1 VKFHPLYINI
11 KILGGIKMSIKNV
24 SRENENMLG
33 KKIIVVGLY
42 DAVNFNPID
51 TKPEGSY
58 IIDIRRN
65 TEAGIFGTV
74 VHHESDTVYD
84 VLEDLVSI
92 IKAIPKEKL
101 SFNMPRRTVYVLN
114 GKSKGI
120 IISLIEDLK
129 EKCPVA
135 FSDELAKQYDQV
147 LNLLRGAN
155 TLFANNEEMTSNEAT
170 RRINIIF
177 NSVDK
182 ENLAKPKEEIKE
194 GGKFMEDKFFTPPVT
209 KEEKPV
215 FADARTKEGVFIPDD
230 VNPKKTFR
238 AGMILA
244 NIIHVTDV
252 VDGEYCGNMRMP
264 VYKYLKGVLKDDHSG
279 RPLVL
284 CNDDA
289 TRLYREFVKRGERD
303 IHGKLLYTKEFGKFL
318 ANVIPVDEKEILID
332 IGDDGWDDVM
342 LAEKW
347 SGIKAPEKKKNAVII
362 TANNKLGNHL
372 NVLNTNKA
380 IELFGIDTNKVAVNS
395 LMSLLPNVT
404 TKIEEMQGLYNIA
417 KYIDDNAIDIIYIDT
432 ITINPDNTEFWDRIV
447 ELGKILKLCANKHVK
462 YIGADKKEYIFPA
475 K

>member
-1 VKFHPLYINI
+1 
-11 KILGGIKMSIKNV
+11 MSIKNV
-24 SRENENMLG
+24 SRENGNMLG
-33 KKIIVVGLY
+33 KKVLVVGLY
-42 DAVNFNPID
+42 DAQNFNPID

-58 IIDIRRN
+58 IIDIRHN

-92 IKAIPKEKL
+92 IKAMMFQQKIR
-101 SFNMPRRTVYVLN
+101 SFSFPERIMYVLN

-120 IISLIEDLK
+120 IISLLQDLK

-135 FSDELAKQYDQV
+135 FSDELAEQYSHV
-147 LNLLRGAN
+147 LNMLRGAN

-170 RRINIIF
+170 RRINVIF
-177 NSVDK
+177 NTVDK
-182 ENLAKPKEEIKE
+182 ENMVKPKEEIKE
-194 GGKFMEDKFFTPPVT
+194 GGKFMRDKFFTPPVT

-264 VYKYLKGVLKDDHSG
+264 VYKYLKGVLKDDHSN

-289 TRLYREFVKRGERD
+289 TRLYREFVDRGERD
-303 IHGKLLYTKEFGKFL
+303 VHGKLLYTKEFSKFL
-318 ANVIPVDEKEILID
+318 ANVIPVNEKDILID

-342 LAEKW
+342 LAERW

-372 NVLNTNKA
+372 NVLNTNKV

-417 KYIDDNAIDIIYIDT
+417 KYIDDNDIDIIYIDT

-462 YIGADKKEYIFPA
+462 YIGADRQEYVFPT

>member
-1 VKFHPLYINI
+1 
-11 KILGGIKMSIKNV
+11 MSIRNV
-24 SRENENMLG
+24 NVENEVPMW

-42 DAVNFNPID
+42 DAQNFNPID
-51 TKPEGSY
+51 VKPDGGY

-65 TEAGIFGTV
+65 TESGIFGTV

-92 IKAIPKEKL
+92 IKAIAFTKKGK
-101 SFNMPRRTVYVLN
+101 SFNIFNAPRVSMYVLN

-120 IISLIEDLK
+120 IISLLQDLK
-129 EKCPVA
+129 ERCPVA
-135 FSDELAKQYDQV
+135 FSDELAEKYNQA
-147 LNLLRGAN
+147 LNMIRGAN

-170 RRINIIF
+170 RRVNIIF

-182 ENLAKPKEEIKE
+182 ENLAKPKEEAPKA
-194 GGKFMEDKFFTPPVT
+194 
-209 KEEKPV
+209 KEEKPEV
-215 FADARTKEGVFIPDD
+215 TNVRTKEGVFIPDD
-230 VNPKKTFR
+230 MNPKRTFR

-264 VYKYLKGVLKDDHSG
+264 VYKYIKGVLKDDHSN

-289 TRLYREFVKRGERD
+289 TRLYDEFVRRGERD

-318 ANVIPVDEKEILID
+318 TNVIPVDEKEVIKD
-332 IGDDGWDDVM
+332 IGDDGWNDVM
-342 LAEKW
+342 LAERW

-380 IELFGIDTNKVAVNS
+380 IELFGIDTNKIAVNS

-417 KYIDDNAIDIIYIDT
+417 KYIDDNGIDIIYIDT
-432 ITINPDNTEFWDRIV
+432 LTINPDNIEFWNRIV

-462 YIGADKKEYIFPA
+462 YIGADRKEYVFPT

>member
-1 VKFHPLYINI
+1 
-11 KILGGIKMSIKNV
+11 MSIKNV
-24 SRENENMLG
+24 NVENEIPMW
-33 KKIIVVGLY
+33 KKIVVVGLY
-42 DAVNFNPID
+42 NAVNFDPID
-51 TKPEGSY
+51 VKPDGSY

-65 TEAGIFGTV
+65 TESGIFGTV

-92 IKAIPKEKL
+92 IKAIA
-101 SFNMPRRTVYVLN
+101 FPRRTMYVLN
-114 GKSKGI
+114 GKSKDV
-120 IISLIEDLK
+120 IISLIQDLK

-135 FSDELAKQYDQV
+135 FSNDLAEQYSRV
-147 LNLLRGAN
+147 LNLLKTAN
-155 TLFANNEEMTSNEAT
+155 TLFASNEVMTSNEAT

-182 ENLAKPKEEIKE
+182 ENLAKPKEEAPKAKE
-194 GGKFMEDKFFTPPVT
+194 
-209 KEEKPV
+209 EEKPV
-215 FADARTKEGVFIPDD
+215 VTNVRTKEGVFIPDD
-230 VNPKKTFR
+230 MIPKNTFR

-244 NIIHVTDV
+244 NTIHITDV
-252 VDGEYCGNMRMP
+252 VAGEYCGNMRMP
-264 VYKYLKGVLKDDHSG
+264 VYKFIKGALKDDKYNG

-289 TRLYREFVKRGERD
+289 ARLYREFIRCGERD
-303 IHGKLLYTKEFGKFL
+303 IHGKLLYTKEFGNFL
-318 ANVIPVDEKEILID
+318 ANIIPVDEKEVIKD

-342 LAEKW
+342 LAERW

-417 KYIDDNAIDIIYIDT
+417 KYIDDNGIDIIYIDT
-432 ITINPDNTEFWDRIV
+432 ITINPDNMEFWNRIV
-447 ELGKILKLCANKHVK
+447 ELGKILKLCANKHIK
-462 YIGADKKEYIFPA
+462 YIGADRKEYVFPT

>member
-1 VKFHPLYINI
+1 
-11 KILGGIKMSIKNV
+11 MSIKNV
-24 SRENENMLG
+24 ERENGNMLG
-33 KKIIVVGLY
+33 KKVLVVGLY

-58 IIDIRRN
+58 IIDIRHN

-92 IKAIPKEKL
+92 IKAMMFQQKIR
-101 SFNMPRRTVYVLN
+101 SFSFPERIMYVLN

-120 IISLIEDLK
+120 IISLLQDLK

-135 FSDELAKQYDQV
+135 FSDELAEQYSHV
-147 LNLLRGAN
+147 LNMLRGAN

-170 RRINIIF
+170 RRINVIF
-177 NSVDK
+177 NTVDK
-182 ENLAKPKEEIKE
+182 ENVAKPKEEIKE
-194 GGKFMEDKFFTPPVT
+194 GGKFMRDKFFTPPVT

-215 FADARTKEGVFIPDD
+215 TNVRTKEGVFIPDD
-230 VNPKKTFR
+230 MNPKKTFR

-264 VYKYLKGVLKDDHSG
+264 VYKYIKGVLKNDHSN

-289 TRLYREFVKRGERD
+289 ARLYREFVKRGERD
-303 IHGKLLYTKEFGKFL
+303 VHGKLLYTKEFGKFL

-342 LAEKW
+342 LAERW

-417 KYIDDNAIDIIYIDT
+417 KYIDDNGIDIIYIDT
-432 ITINPDNTEFWDRIV
+432 LTINPDNMEFWNRIV
-447 ELGKILKLCANKHVK
+447 ELGKILKLCANKHIK
-462 YIGADKKEYIFPA
+462 YIGADREEYMFPT

>member
-1 VKFHPLYINI
+1 
-11 KILGGIKMSIKNV
+11 MSIRNV
-24 SRENENMLG
+24 NVENEVPMW

-42 DAVNFNPID
+42 DAQNFNPID
-51 TKPEGSY
+51 VKPDGGY

-65 TEAGIFGTV
+65 TESGIFGTV
-74 VHHESDTVYD
+74 VHHESDTAYD

-92 IKAIPKEKL
+92 IKAIAFTKKGK
-101 SFNMPRRTVYVLN
+101 SFNIFNAPRVSMYVLN

-120 IISLIEDLK
+120 IISLLQDLK
-129 EKCPVA
+129 ERCPVA
-135 FSDELAKQYDQV
+135 FSDELAEKYNQA
-147 LNLLRGAN
+147 LNMIRGAN

-170 RRINIIF
+170 RRVNIIF

-182 ENLAKPKEEIKE
+182 ENLAKPKEEAPEAKE
-194 GGKFMEDKFFTPPVT
+194 EMPVT
-209 KEEKPV
+209 NV
-215 FADARTKEGVFIPDD
+215 RTKEGVFIPDD
-230 VNPKKTFR
+230 MNPKRTFR

-264 VYKYLKGVLKDDHSG
+264 VYKYIKGVLKDDHSS

-289 TRLYREFVKRGERD
+289 TRLYDEFVRRGERD

-318 ANVIPVDEKEILID
+318 TNVIPVDEKEVIKD

-342 LAEKW
+342 LAERW
-347 SGIKAPEKKKNAVII
+347 SGIKAPEKNAVII

-417 KYIDDNAIDIIYIDT
+417 KYIDDNDIDVIYIDT
-432 ITINPDNTEFWDRIV
+432 ITINPDNMEFWNRIV

-462 YIGADKKEYIFPA
+462 YIGADRQEYVFPT

>member
-1 VKFHPLYINI
+1 
-11 KILGGIKMSIKNV
+11 MSIKNV
-24 SRENENMLG
+24 NVENEVPMW
-33 KKIIVVGLY
+33 KKIVVVGLY
-42 DAVNFNPID
+42 NAINFDPID
-51 TKPEGSY
+51 VKPDGGY

-65 TEAGIFGTV
+65 TESGIFGTV

-92 IKAIPKEKL
+92 IKAIA
-101 SFNMPRRTVYVLN
+101 FPRRTMYVLN
-114 GKSKGI
+114 GKSKDV
-120 IISLIEDLK
+120 IISLIQDLK

-135 FSDELAKQYDQV
+135 FSNDLAEQYSRV
-147 LNLLRGAN
+147 LNLLKTAN
-155 TLFANNEEMTSNEAT
+155 TLFASNEVMTSNEAT

-182 ENLAKPKEEIKE
+182 ENLAKPKEEAPKAKE
-194 GGKFMEDKFFTPPVT
+194 EMPVT
-209 KEEKPV
+209 NV
-215 FADARTKEGVFIPDD
+215 RSKEGVFIPDD
-230 VNPKKTFR
+230 MMPNPKKTFR

-244 NIIHVTDV
+244 NMIHVTDV

-264 VYKYLKGVLKDDHSG
+264 VYKYIKGVLKDDHSG

-284 CNDDA
+284 CNEDA
-289 TRLYREFVKRGERD
+289 TRLYREFVRRGERD
-303 IHGKLLYTKEFGKFL
+303 VHGKLLYTKEFGKFL
-318 ANVIPVDEKEILID
+318 ANVIPVDEKEVMKD

-342 LAEKW
+342 LAERW

-417 KYIDDNAIDIIYIDT
+417 KYIDDNGIDIIYIDT
-432 ITINPDNTEFWDRIV
+432 ITINPDSTEFWDRIV

-462 YIGADKKEYIFPA
+462 YIGADRQEYVFPT

>member
-1 VKFHPLYINI
+1 
-11 KILGGIKMSIKNV
+11 MSIRNV
-24 SRENENMLG
+24 NVENEVPMW

-42 DAVNFNPID
+42 DAQNFNPID
-51 TKPEGSY
+51 VKPDGGY

-65 TEAGIFGTV
+65 TESGIFGTV

-92 IKAIPKEKL
+92 IKAIAFTKKGK
-101 SFNMPRRTVYVLN
+101 SFNIFNAPRVSMYVLN

-120 IISLIEDLK
+120 IISLLQDLK
-129 EKCPVA
+129 ERCPVA
-135 FSDELAKQYDQV
+135 FSDELAEKYNQA
-147 LNLLRGAN
+147 LNMIRGAN

-170 RRINIIF
+170 RRVNIIF

-182 ENLAKPKEEIKE
+182 ENLAKPKEE
-194 GGKFMEDKFFTPPVT
+194 TPVT
-209 KEEKPV
+209 KEEEKPAV
-215 FADARTKEGVFIPDD
+215 TNVRTKEGVFIPDD

-289 TRLYREFVKRGERD
+289 TRLYDEFVRRGERD
-303 IHGKLLYTKEFGKFL
+303 VHGKLLYTKEFGKFL
-318 ANVIPVDEKEILID
+318 ANVIPVDEKEVIKD

-342 LAEKW
+342 LAERW

-417 KYIDDNAIDIIYIDT
+417 KYIDDNGIDIIYIDT
-432 ITINPDNTEFWDRIV
+432 ITINPDNMEFWNRIV
-447 ELGKILKLCANKHVK
+447 ELGKIIKLCANKHIK
-462 YIGADKKEYIFPA
+462 YIGADREEYVFPT

>member
-1 VKFHPLYINI
+1 
-11 KILGGIKMSIKNV
+11 MSIRNV
-24 SRENENMLG
+24 NVENEVPMW

-42 DAVNFNPID
+42 DAQNFNPID
-51 TKPEGSY
+51 VKPDGGY

-65 TEAGIFGTV
+65 TESGIFGTV

-92 IKAIPKEKL
+92 IKAIAFTKKGK
-101 SFNMPRRTVYVLN
+101 SFNIFNAPRVSMYVLN

-120 IISLIEDLK
+120 IISLLQDLK
-129 EKCPVA
+129 ERCPVA
-135 FSDELAKQYDQV
+135 FSDELAEKYNQA
-147 LNLLRGAN
+147 LNMIRGAN

-170 RRINIIF
+170 RRVNIIF

-182 ENLAKPKEEIKE
+182 ENLAKPKEEAPKA
-194 GGKFMEDKFFTPPVT
+194 
-209 KEEKPV
+209 KEEKPEV
-215 FADARTKEGVFIPDD
+215 NNVRTKEGVFIPDD
-230 VNPKKTFR
+230 MNPKRTFR

-264 VYKYLKGVLKDDHSG
+264 VYKYIKGVLKDDHSN

-289 TRLYREFVKRGERD
+289 TRLYDEFVRCGERD
-303 IHGKLLYTKEFGKFL
+303 VHGKLLYTKEFGKFL
-318 ANVIPVDEKEILID
+318 ANVIPVDEKEVMKD

-462 YIGADKKEYIFPA
+462 YIGADREEYVFPT

>member
-1 VKFHPLYINI
+1 
-11 KILGGIKMSIKNV
+11 MSIKNV
-24 SRENENMLG
+24 TRENENMLG
-33 KKIIVVGLY
+33 KTIIVVGLY

-101 SFNMPRRTVYVLN
+101 SFNMPRRTMYVLN

-155 TLFANNEEMTSNEAT
+155 TLFANNEDMTSNEAT
-170 RRINIIF
+170 RRINIVF
-177 NSVDK
+177 NTVDK

-194 GGKFMEDKFFTPPVT
+194 GGKFMNDKFFTPSVT

-264 VYKYLKGVLKDDHSG
+264 VYKYIKGVLKDDHSG

-289 TRLYREFVKRGERD
+289 ARLYREFVKRGERD
-303 IHGKLLYTKEFGKFL
+303 VHGKLLYTKEFGNFL
-318 ANVIPVDEKEILID
+318 ATVIPVDEKEILID
-332 IGDDGWDDVM
+332 IGDEGWDDVM

-395 LMSLLPNVT
+395 LMSLLPNVS

-417 KYIDDNAIDIIYIDT
+417 KYIDDNDIDVIYIDT
-432 ITINPDNTEFWDRIV
+432 ITINPDSTEFWDRIV

-462 YIGADKKEYIFPA
+462 YIGADRQEYVFPT

>member
-1 VKFHPLYINI
+1 
-11 KILGGIKMSIKNV
+11 MSMKTVNV
-24 SRENENMLG
+24 ENEVPMW

-51 TKPEGSY
+51 TKPERSY

-65 TEAGIFGTV
+65 TTNGIFGTV
-74 VHHESDTVYD
+74 IHHESDTVYD

-92 IKAIPKEKL
+92 IKAMALPKKL
-101 SFNMPRRTVYVLN
+101 SFNMPRRTMYVLN

-120 IISLIEDLK
+120 IISLLQDLK

-135 FSDELAKQYDQV
+135 FSDELAVQYDEA

-170 RRINIIF
+170 RRINVIF
-177 NSVDK
+177 NTVDK

-194 GGKFMEDKFFTPPVT
+194 GGKFMKDKFFTPPVT
-209 KEEKPV
+209 KEEEKPV

-303 IHGKLLYTKEFGKFL
+303 IHGKL
-318 ANVIPVDEKEILID
+318 
-332 IGDDGWDDVM
+332 
-342 LAEKW
+342 
-347 SGIKAPEKKKNAVII
+347 
-362 TANNKLGNHL
+362 
-372 NVLNTNKA
+372 
-380 IELFGIDTNKVAVNS
+380 
-395 LMSLLPNVT
+395 
-404 TKIEEMQGLYNIA
+404 
-417 KYIDDNAIDIIYIDT
+417 
-432 ITINPDNTEFWDRIV
+432 
-447 ELGKILKLCANKHVK
+447 
-462 YIGADKKEYIFPA
+462 
-475 K
+475 

>member
-1 VKFHPLYINI
+1 
-11 KILGGIKMSIKNV
+11 MSIKNV
-24 SRENENMLG
+24 NVENEVPMW
-33 KKIIVVGLY
+33 KKIVVVGLY
-42 DAVNFNPID
+42 NAINFDPID
-51 TKPEGSY
+51 VKPDGGY

-65 TEAGIFGTV
+65 TESGIFGTV

-92 IKAIPKEKL
+92 IKAIA
-101 SFNMPRRTVYVLN
+101 FPRRTVYVLN
-114 GKSKGI
+114 GKSKDV
-120 IISLIEDLK
+120 IISLIQDLK

-135 FSDELAKQYDQV
+135 FSNDLAEQYSRV
-147 LNLLRGAN
+147 LNLLKTAN
-155 TLFANNEEMTSNEAT
+155 TLFASNEVMTSMEAT

-177 NSVDK
+177 NNVDK
-182 ENLAKPKEEIKE
+182 ENLAKSKEE
-194 GGKFMEDKFFTPPVT
+194 V

-215 FADARTKEGVFIPDD
+215 TNVRTKEGVFIPDD

-244 NIIHVTDV
+244 NMIHVTDV

-264 VYKYLKGVLKDDHSG
+264 VYKYIKGVLKDDHSG

-289 TRLYREFVKRGERD
+289 TRLYREFVRRGERD

-318 ANVIPVDEKEILID
+318 TNVIPVDEKEVIKD
-332 IGDDGWDDVM
+332 IGDDGWDDVV
-342 LAEKW
+342 LAERW

-395 LMSLLPNVT
+395 LMSLLPNIS

-417 KYIDDNAIDIIYIDT
+417 KYIDDNDIDVIYIDT
-432 ITINPDNTEFWDRIV
+432 ITINPDSTEFWDRIV

-462 YIGADKKEYIFPA
+462 YIGADRQEYVFPT

>member
-1 VKFHPLYINI
+1 
-11 KILGGIKMSIKNV
+11 MSIKNV
-24 SRENENMLG
+24 TRENGNMLG

-51 TKPEGSY
+51 VKPEGSY

-101 SFNMPRRTVYVLN
+101 SFNMPRRTMYVLN

-147 LNLLRGAN
+147 LNMLRGAN
-155 TLFANNEEMTSNEAT
+155 TLFANNEDMTSNEAT

-194 GGKFMEDKFFTPPVT
+194 GGKFMEDKFYTPPVT

-264 VYKYLKGVLKDDHSG
+264 VYKYIKGVLKDDHSG
-279 RPLVL
+279 RPLIL

-318 ANVIPVDEKEILID
+318 ANVIPVDEKEVIKD

-342 LAEKW
+342 LAERW

-462 YIGADKKEYIFPA
+462 YIGADRQEYVFPT

>member
-1 VKFHPLYINI
+1 
-11 KILGGIKMSIKNV
+11 MSIKNV
-24 SRENENMLG
+24 ERENGNMLG
-33 KKIIVVGLY
+33 KKVLVVGLY

-58 IIDIRRN
+58 IIDIRHN

-92 IKAIPKEKL
+92 IKAMMFQQKIR
-101 SFNMPRRTVYVLN
+101 SFSFPERIMYVLN

-120 IISLIEDLK
+120 IISLLQDLK

-135 FSDELAKQYDQV
+135 FSDELAEQYSHV
-147 LNLLRGAN
+147 LNMLRGAN

-170 RRINIIF
+170 RRINVIF
-177 NSVDK
+177 NTVDK
-182 ENLAKPKEEIKE
+182 ENMVKPKEEIKE
-194 GGKFMEDKFFTPPVT
+194 GGKFMRDKFFTPPVT

-215 FADARTKEGVFIPDD
+215 TNVRTKEGVFIPDD

-264 VYKYLKGVLKDDHSG
+264 VYKYIKGVLKDDHSN

-318 ANVIPVDEKEILID
+318 ANVIPVDEKEVIKD

-362 TANNKLGNHL
+362 TANNDLHSHL
-372 NVLNTNKA
+372 NALNTNKA

-404 TKIEEMQGLYNIA
+404 TNIEEMQGLYNIA
-417 KYIDDNAIDIIYIDT
+417 KYIDDNGIDIIYIDT

-462 YIGADKKEYIFPA
+462 YIGADREEYVFPT

>member
-1 VKFHPLYINI
+1 
-11 KILGGIKMSIKNV
+11 MSIKNV
-24 SRENENMLG
+24 NVENEIPMW

-42 DAVNFNPID
+42 NAVNFDPID
-51 TKPEGSY
+51 VKPEGSY

-65 TEAGIFGTV
+65 TESGIFGTV

-92 IKAIPKEKL
+92 IKAIA
-101 SFNMPRRTVYVLN
+101 FPRRTMYVLN
-114 GKSKGI
+114 GKSKDV
-120 IISLIEDLK
+120 IISLIQDLK

-135 FSDELAKQYDQV
+135 FSNDLAEQYSRV
-147 LNLLRGAN
+147 LNLLKTAN

-182 ENLAKPKEEIKE
+182 ENLAKPKEE
-194 GGKFMEDKFFTPPVT
+194 V

-215 FADARTKEGVFIPDD
+215 TNVRTKEGVFIPDD

-264 VYKYLKGVLKDDHSG
+264 VYKYIKGVLKDDHSG

-289 TRLYREFVKRGERD
+289 TRLYREFVRRGERD
-303 IHGKLLYTKEFGKFL
+303 IHGKLLYTKEFSKFL
-318 ANVIPVDEKEILID
+318 ANVIPVDEKEVMKD

-342 LAEKW
+342 LAERW

-362 TANNKLGNHL
+362 TANNKLGNRL

-395 LMSLLPNVT
+395 LMSLLPNVS

-417 KYIDDNAIDIIYIDT
+417 KYIDDNDIDVIYIDT
-432 ITINPDNTEFWDRIV
+432 LTINPDNTEFWDRIV

-462 YIGADKKEYIFPA
+462 YIGADREEYVFPT

>member
-1 VKFHPLYINI
+1 
-11 KILGGIKMSIKNV
+11 MSIKNV
-24 SRENENMLG
+24 NVENEVPMW
-33 KKIIVVGLY
+33 KKIVVVGLY
-42 DAVNFNPID
+42 NAINFDPID
-51 TKPEGSY
+51 VKPDGGY

-65 TEAGIFGTV
+65 TESGIFGTV

-92 IKAIPKEKL
+92 IKAIA
-101 SFNMPRRTVYVLN
+101 FPRRTMYVLN
-114 GKSKGI
+114 GKTKDV
-120 IISLIEDLK
+120 IISLIQDLK

-135 FSDELAKQYDQV
+135 FSNDLAEQYSRV
-147 LNLLRGAN
+147 LNLLKTAN
-155 TLFANNEEMTSNEAT
+155 TLFASNEVMTSNEAT

-182 ENLAKPKEEIKE
+182 ENLAKPKEEAPKAKE
-194 GGKFMEDKFFTPPVT
+194 EMPVT
-209 KEEKPV
+209 NV
-215 FADARTKEGVFIPDD
+215 RTKEGVFIPDD

-264 VYKYLKGVLKDDHSG
+264 VYKYIKGVLKDDHSN

-289 TRLYREFVKRGERD
+289 TRLYSKFVDCGERD
-303 IHGKLLYTKEFGKFL
+303 IHGKLLYTKEFCNFL
-318 ANVIPVDEKEILID
+318 ANVIPVNEKEVIKD

-362 TANNKLGNHL
+362 TANNDLHSHL
-372 NVLNTNKA
+372 NALNTNKA
-380 IELFGIDTNKVAVNS
+380 IELFGIDTNKVAIKT
-395 LMSLLPNVT
+395 LMSLLPNVS
-404 TKIEEMQGLYNIA
+404 TKIEEMQGLYNMA
-417 KYIDDNAIDIIYIDT
+417 KYIDDNGIDIIYIDT
-432 ITINPDNTEFWDRIV
+432 ITINPDNMEFWNRIV
-447 ELGKILKLCANKHVK
+447 ELGKILKLCANKHIK
-462 YIGADKKEYIFPA
+462 YIGADRKEYVFPT

>member
-1 VKFHPLYINI
+1 
-11 KILGGIKMSIKNV
+11 MSIKNV

-101 SFNMPRRTVYVLN
+101 SFNMPRRTMYVLN

-135 FSDELAKQYDQV
+135 FSDELDKQYDQV

-177 NSVDK
+177 NTVDK

-194 GGKFMEDKFFTPPVT
+194 GGKFMKDKFFTPPVT

-230 VNPKKTFR
+230 VNPKRTFR

-264 VYKYLKGVLKDDHSG
+264 VYKYIKGVLKDDHSG

-284 CNDDA
+284 CNEDA
-289 TRLYREFVKRGERD
+289 TRLYREFVRRGERD
-303 IHGKLLYTKEFGKFL
+303 VHGKLLYTKEFGKFL
-318 ANVIPVDEKEILID
+318 ANVIPVDEKEVIKD

-342 LAEKW
+342 LAERW

-417 KYIDDNAIDIIYIDT
+417 KYIDDNGIDIIYIDT
-432 ITINPDNTEFWDRIV
+432 LTINPDSTEFWDRIV
-447 ELGKILKLCANKHVK
+447 ELGKILKLCENKHVK
-462 YIGADKKEYIFPA
+462 YIGADRQEYVFPT

>member
-1 VKFHPLYINI
+1 
-11 KILGGIKMSIKNV
+11 MSIKNV
-24 SRENENMLG
+24 NVENEIPMW

-42 DAVNFNPID
+42 NAVNFDPID
-51 TKPEGSY
+51 VKPEGSY

-65 TEAGIFGTV
+65 TESGIFGTV

-92 IKAIPKEKL
+92 IKAIA
-101 SFNMPRRTVYVLN
+101 FPRRTMYVLN
-114 GKSKGI
+114 GKSKDV
-120 IISLIEDLK
+120 IISLIQDLK

-135 FSDELAKQYDQV
+135 FSNDLAEQYSRV
-147 LNLLRGAN
+147 LNLLKTAN

-182 ENLAKPKEEIKE
+182 ENLAKPKEE
-194 GGKFMEDKFFTPPVT
+194 V

-215 FADARTKEGVFIPDD
+215 TNVRTKEGVFIPDD

-264 VYKYLKGVLKDDHSG
+264 VYKYIKGVLKDDHSG

-289 TRLYREFVKRGERD
+289 TRLYREFVRRGERD
-303 IHGKLLYTKEFGKFL
+303 IHGKLLYTKEFSKFL
-318 ANVIPVDEKEILID
+318 ANVIPVDEKEVMKD

-342 LAEKW
+342 LAERW

-395 LMSLLPNVT
+395 LMSLLPNVS

-417 KYIDDNAIDIIYIDT
+417 KYIDDNDIDVIYIDT
-432 ITINPDNTEFWDRIV
+432 LTINPDNTEFWDRIV

-462 YIGADKKEYIFPA
+462 YIGADREEYVFPT

>member
-1 VKFHPLYINI
+1 
-11 KILGGIKMSIKNV
+11 MSIKNV
-24 SRENENMLG
+24 NVENEIPMW

-42 DAVNFNPID
+42 NAVNFDPID
-51 TKPEGSY
+51 VKPDGAY

-65 TEAGIFGTV
+65 TESGIFGTV

-92 IKAIPKEKL
+92 IKAIA
-101 SFNMPRRTVYVLN
+101 FPRRTMYVLN
-114 GKSKGI
+114 GKSKDV
-120 IISLIEDLK
+120 IISLIQDLK

-135 FSDELAKQYDQV
+135 FSNELAEQYRRA
-147 LNLLRGAN
+147 LNLLKTAN
-155 TLFANNEEMTSNEAT
+155 TLFASNEVMTSNEAT
-170 RRINIIF
+170 RRINVIF
-177 NSVDK
+177 NTVDK
-182 ENLAKPKEEIKE
+182 ENLAKPKEEATKAKE
-194 GGKFMEDKFFTPPVT
+194 
-209 KEEKPV
+209 EEKPV

-230 VNPKKTFR
+230 MIPKNTFR

-264 VYKYLKGVLKDDHSG
+264 VYKYIKGALKDDKYNG

-289 TRLYREFVKRGERD
+289 ARLYREFIRCGERD

-318 ANVIPVDEKEILID
+318 ANVIPVDEKEVIKD

-417 KYIDDNAIDIIYIDT
+417 KYIDDNGIDIIYIDT
-432 ITINPDNTEFWDRIV
+432 ITINPDNMEFWNRIV
-447 ELGKILKLCANKHVK
+447 ELGKILKLCANKHIK
-462 YIGADKKEYIFPA
+462 YTGADRKEYVFPT

>member
-1 VKFHPLYINI
+1 
-11 KILGGIKMSIKNV
+11 MSIKNV
-24 SRENENMLG
+24 NVENEVPMW
-33 KKIIVVGLY
+33 KKIVVVGLY
-42 DAVNFNPID
+42 NAINFDPID
-51 TKPEGSY
+51 VKPDGGY

-65 TEAGIFGTV
+65 TESGIFGTV

-92 IKAIPKEKL
+92 IKAIA
-101 SFNMPRRTVYVLN
+101 FPRRTMYVLN
-114 GKSKGI
+114 GKTKDV
-120 IISLIEDLK
+120 IISLIQDLK

-135 FSDELAKQYDQV
+135 FSNDLAEQYSRV
-147 LNLLRGAN
+147 LNLLKTAN
-155 TLFANNEEMTSNEAT
+155 TLFASNEVMTSNEAT

-182 ENLAKPKEEIKE
+182 ENLAKPKEEAPKAKE
-194 GGKFMEDKFFTPPVT
+194 EMPVT
-209 KEEKPV
+209 NV
-215 FADARTKEGVFIPDD
+215 RTKEGVFIPDD

-264 VYKYLKGVLKDDHSG
+264 VYKYIKGVLKDDHSN

-289 TRLYREFVKRGERD
+289 TRLYREFVRRGERD

-318 ANVIPVDEKEILID
+318 ANVIPVDEKEVIKD

-342 LAEKW
+342 LAERW

-362 TANNKLGNHL
+362 TANNDLHSHL
-372 NVLNTNKA
+372 NALNTNKA

-395 LMSLLPNVT
+395 LMSLLPNISS
-404 TKIEEMQGLYNIA
+404 KIEEMQGLYNIA
-417 KYIDDNAIDIIYIDT
+417 KYIDDNDIDIIYIDT

-462 YIGADKKEYIFPA
+462 YIGADRQEYVFPT

>member
-1 VKFHPLYINI
+1 
-11 KILGGIKMSIKNV
+11 MSIRNV
-24 SRENENMLG
+24 NVENEVPMW

-101 SFNMPRRTVYVLN
+101 SFNMPRRSMYVLN

-120 IISLIEDLK
+120 IISLLEDLK

-135 FSDELAKQYDQV
+135 FSDELAKHYDQV
-147 LNLLRGAN
+147 LNMLRGAN
-155 TLFANNEEMTSNEAT
+155 TLFANNEEMTSSEAT

-177 NSVDK
+177 NTVDK
-182 ENLAKPKEEIKE
+182 ENLAKPKEETPKAKE
-194 GGKFMEDKFFTPPVT
+194 EIPVT
-209 KEEKPV
+209 NV
-215 FADARTKEGVFIPDD
+215 RTKEGVFIPDD
-230 VNPKKTFR
+230 MMPNPKKTFR

-264 VYKYLKGVLKDDHSG
+264 VYKYLKGVLKDDHSN

-289 TRLYREFVKRGERD
+289 TRLYREFVRRGERD
-303 IHGKLLYTKEFGKFL
+303 VHGKLLYTKEFGKFL

-342 LAEKW
+342 LAERW

-362 TANNKLGNHL
+362 TANNDLHSHL
-372 NVLNTNKA
+372 NALNTNKA
-380 IELFGIDTNKVAVNS
+380 IELFGIDTNKVAIKT

-404 TKIEEMQGLYNIA
+404 TKIEEMQGLYNMA
-417 KYIDDNAIDIIYIDT
+417 KYIDDNGIDIIYIDT

-462 YIGADKKEYIFPA
+462 YIGADRQEYVFPT

>member
-1 VKFHPLYINI
+1 
-11 KILGGIKMSIKNV
+11 MSIRNV
-24 SRENENMLG
+24 NVENEVPMW

-42 DAVNFNPID
+42 DAQNFNPID
-51 TKPEGSY
+51 VKPDGGY

-65 TEAGIFGTV
+65 TESGIFGTV

-92 IKAIPKEKL
+92 IKAIAFTKKGK
-101 SFNMPRRTVYVLN
+101 SFNIFNAPRVSMYVLN

-120 IISLIEDLK
+120 IISLLQDLK
-129 EKCPVA
+129 ERCPVA
-135 FSDELAKQYDQV
+135 FSDELAEKYNQA
-147 LNLLRGAN
+147 LNMIRGAN

-182 ENLAKPKEEIKE
+182 ENLAKPKEEAPKAKE
-194 GGKFMEDKFFTPPVT
+194 EMPVT
-209 KEEKPV
+209 NV
-215 FADARTKEGVFIPDD
+215 RTKEGVFIPDD

-264 VYKYLKGVLKDDHSG
+264 VYKYIKGVLKDDHSG

-289 TRLYREFVKRGERD
+289 TRLYDEFVRRGERD
-303 IHGKLLYTKEFGKFL
+303 VHGKLLYTKEFGKFL
-318 ANVIPVDEKEILID
+318 ANVIPVDEKEVIKD

-342 LAEKW
+342 LAERW

-417 KYIDDNAIDIIYIDT
+417 KYIDDNGIDIIYIDT
-432 ITINPDNTEFWDRIV
+432 ITINPDNMEFWNRIV
-447 ELGKILKLCANKHVK
+447 ELGKILKLCANKHIK
-462 YIGADKKEYIFPA
+462 YIGADREEYVFPT

>member
-1 VKFHPLYINI
+1 
-11 KILGGIKMSIKNV
+11 MSIKNV
-24 SRENENMLG
+24 NVENEVPMW
-33 KKIIVVGLY
+33 KKIVVVGLY
-42 DAVNFNPID
+42 NAINFDPID
-51 TKPEGSY
+51 VKPDGGY

-65 TEAGIFGTV
+65 TESGIFGTV

-92 IKAIPKEKL
+92 IKAIA
-101 SFNMPRRTVYVLN
+101 FPRRTVYVLN
-114 GKSKGI
+114 GKSKDV
-120 IISLIEDLK
+120 IISLIQDLK

-135 FSDELAKQYDQV
+135 FSNDLAEQYSRV
-147 LNLLRGAN
+147 LNLLKTAN
-155 TLFANNEEMTSNEAT
+155 TLFASNEVMTSNEAT

-177 NSVDK
+177 NNVDK
-182 ENLAKPKEEIKE
+182 ENLAKPKEEAPKAKE
-194 GGKFMEDKFFTPPVT
+194 EMPVT
-209 KEEKPV
+209 NV
-215 FADARTKEGVFIPDD
+215 RTKEGVFIPDD
-230 VNPKKTFR
+230 MNPKKTFR

-264 VYKYLKGVLKDDHSG
+264 VYKYIKGVLKDDHSN

-289 TRLYREFVKRGERD
+289 TRLYDEFVRRGERD
-303 IHGKLLYTKEFGKFL
+303 VHGKLLYTKEFGKFL
-318 ANVIPVDEKEILID
+318 ANVIPVDEKEVIKD

-342 LAEKW
+342 LAERW

-362 TANNKLGNHL
+362 TDNNKLGNHL

-395 LMSLLPNVT
+395 LMSLLPNVS

-417 KYIDDNAIDIIYIDT
+417 KYIDDNGIDIIYIDT
-432 ITINPDNTEFWDRIV
+432 LTINPDNTEFWNRTI

-462 YIGADKKEYIFPA
+462 YIGADRQEYVFPT

>member
-1 VKFHPLYINI
+1 
-11 KILGGIKMSIKNV
+11 MSIKNV
-24 SRENENMLG
+24 NVENEVPMW
-33 KKIIVVGLY
+33 KKIVVVGLY
-42 DAVNFNPID
+42 NAINFDPID
-51 TKPEGSY
+51 VKPDGGY

-65 TEAGIFGTV
+65 TESGIFGTV

-92 IKAIPKEKL
+92 IKAIA
-101 SFNMPRRTVYVLN
+101 FPRRTMYVLN
-114 GKSKGI
+114 GKSKDV
-120 IISLIEDLK
+120 IISLIQDLK

-135 FSDELAKQYDQV
+135 FSNDLAEQYSRV
-147 LNLLRGAN
+147 LNLLKTAN
-155 TLFANNEEMTSNEAT
+155 TLFASNEVMTSMEAT

-177 NSVDK
+177 DNVDK
-182 ENLAKPKEEIKE
+182 ENLAKPKEE
-194 GGKFMEDKFFTPPVT
+194 V

-215 FADARTKEGVFIPDD
+215 TNVRTKEGVFIPDD

-244 NIIHVTDV
+244 NMIHVTDV
-252 VDGEYCGNMRMP
+252 ADGEYCGNMRMP
-264 VYKYLKGVLKDDHSG
+264 VYKYIKGVLKDDHSG

-289 TRLYREFVKRGERD
+289 ARLYREFVKRGERD
-303 IHGKLLYTKEFGKFL
+303 VHGKLLYTKEFGNFL

-332 IGDDGWDDVM
+332 IGDEGWDDVT

-395 LMSLLPNVT
+395 LMSLLPSVS

-417 KYIDDNAIDIIYIDT
+417 KYIDDNDIDVIYIDT
-432 ITINPDNTEFWDRIV
+432 ITINPDSTEFWDRIV

-462 YIGADKKEYIFPA
+462 YIGADRQEYVFPT

>member
-1 VKFHPLYINI
+1 
-11 KILGGIKMSIKNV
+11 MSIKNV
-24 SRENENMLG
+24 NVENEIPMW
-33 KKIIVVGLY
+33 KKIVVVGLY
-42 DAVNFNPID
+42 NAVNFDPID
-51 TKPEGSY
+51 IKPDGGY

-65 TEAGIFGTV
+65 TESGIFGTV

-92 IKAIPKEKL
+92 IKAIA
-101 SFNMPRRTVYVLN
+101 FPRRTVYVLN
-114 GKSKGI
+114 GKTKDV
-120 IISLIEDLK
+120 IISLIQDLK

-135 FSDELAKQYDQV
+135 FSNDLAEQYSRV
-147 LNLLRGAN
+147 LNLLKTAN
-155 TLFANNEEMTSNEAT
+155 TLFASNEVMTSKEAT
-170 RRINIIF
+170 RRINVIF
-177 NSVDK
+177 NTVDK
-182 ENLAKPKEEIKE
+182 ENLAKPKEE
-194 GGKFMEDKFFTPPVT
+194 V
-209 KEEKPV
+209 KEEKPL
-215 FADARTKEGVFIPDD
+215 FANARTKEGAFIPDD

-264 VYKYLKGVLKDDHSG
+264 VYKYIKGALKDDHSG

-289 TRLYREFVKRGERD
+289 ARLYREFVKRGERD
-303 IHGKLLYTKEFGKFL
+303 VHGKLLYTKEFGNFL
-318 ANVIPVDEKEILID
+318 ANVIPVDEKEVIKD

-342 LAEKW
+342 LAERW

-417 KYIDDNAIDIIYIDT
+417 KYIDDNDIDVIYIDT
-432 ITINPDNTEFWDRIV
+432 ITINPDSTEFWDRIV

-462 YIGADKKEYIFPA
+462 YIGADRQEYVFPT

>member
-1 VKFHPLYINI
+1 
-11 KILGGIKMSIKNV
+11 MSIKNV
-24 SRENENMLG
+24 TRENGNMLG

-51 TKPEGSY
+51 VKPEGSY

-65 TEAGIFGTV
+65 TESGIFGTV

-101 SFNMPRRTVYVLN
+101 SFNMSRRTMYVLN

-120 IISLIEDLK
+120 IISLLEDLK

-147 LNLLRGAN
+147 LDMLRGAN
-155 TLFANNEEMTSNEAT
+155 TLFANNEDMTSNEAT

-194 GGKFMEDKFFTPPVT
+194 GGKFMEDKFYTPPVT

-230 VNPKKTFR
+230 MNPKKTFR

-264 VYKYLKGVLKDDHSG
+264 VYKYIKGVLKDDHSG

-289 TRLYREFVKRGERD
+289 ARLYREFVKRGERD
-303 IHGKLLYTKEFGKFL
+303 VHGKLLYTKEFGNFL

-362 TANNKLGNHL
+362 TANNKLDNHL

-395 LMSLLPNVT
+395 LMSLLPNVS

-417 KYIDDNAIDIIYIDT
+417 KYIDDNDIDVIYIDT
-432 ITINPDNTEFWDRIV
+432 ITINPDSTEFWDRIV

-462 YIGADKKEYIFPA
+462 YIGADRQEYVFPT

>member
-1 VKFHPLYINI
+1 
-11 KILGGIKMSIKNV
+11 MSIRNV
-24 SRENENMLG
+24 NVENEVPMW

-42 DAVNFNPID
+42 DAQNFNPID
-51 TKPEGSY
+51 VKPEGSY

-92 IKAIPKEKL
+92 IKAMAFTKEKRG
-101 SFNMPRRTVYVLN
+101 FNVFNGPRRTMYVLN

-120 IISLIEDLK
+120 IMSLLQDLK
-129 EKCPVA
+129 ERCPVA
-135 FSDELAKQYDQV
+135 FSDELAEQYNDV
-147 LNLLRGAN
+147 LAMLRGAN

-182 ENLAKPKEEIKE
+182 ENLAKPKEEE
-194 GGKFMEDKFFTPPVT
+194 V

-215 FADARTKEGVFIPDD
+215 VTNVRTKEGVFIPDD
-230 VNPKKTFR
+230 MIPKNTFR

-244 NIIHVTDV
+244 NTIHITDV
-252 VDGEYCGNMRMP
+252 VAGEYCGNMRMP
-264 VYKYLKGVLKDDHSG
+264 VYKFIKGALKDDKYNG

-289 TRLYREFVKRGERD
+289 ARLYREFIRCGERD
-303 IHGKLLYTKEFGKFL
+303 VHGKLLYTKEFGKFL
-318 ANVIPVDEKEILID
+318 ANVIPVDEKEVIKD

-342 LAEKW
+342 LAERW

-462 YIGADKKEYIFPA
+462 YIGADRQEYVFPT

>member
-1 VKFHPLYINI
+1 
-11 KILGGIKMSIKNV
+11 MSIKNV
-24 SRENENMLG
+24 NVENEVPMW

-51 TKPEGSY
+51 VKPDGGY

-65 TEAGIFGTV
+65 TESGIFGTV

-92 IKAIPKEKL
+92 IKAIA
-101 SFNMPRRTVYVLN
+101 FPRRTVYVLN
-114 GKSKGI
+114 GKSKDV
-120 IISLIEDLK
+120 IISLIQDLK

-135 FSDELAKQYDQV
+135 FSNDLAEQYSRV
-147 LNLLRGAN
+147 LNLLKTAN

-182 ENLAKPKEEIKE
+182 ENLAKPKEEAPKA
-194 GGKFMEDKFFTPPVT
+194 

-215 FADARTKEGVFIPDD
+215 TNVRTKEGVFIPDD

-244 NIIHVTDV
+244 NMIHVTDV

-264 VYKYLKGVLKDDHSG
+264 VYKYIKGVLKDDHSG

-289 TRLYREFVKRGERD
+289 ARLYREFVKRGERD
-303 IHGKLLYTKEFGKFL
+303 VHGKLLYTKEFGNFL

-332 IGDDGWDDVM
+332 IGDEGWDDVM
-342 LAEKW
+342 LAERW

-380 IELFGIDTNKVAVNS
+380 IELFGIDTNKIAVNS

-417 KYIDDNAIDIIYIDT
+417 KYIDDNDIDVIYIDT
-432 ITINPDNTEFWDRIV
+432 ITINPDSTEFWDRIV
-447 ELGKILKLCANKHVK
+447 ELGKILKLCTNKHVK
-462 YIGADKKEYIFPA
+462 YIGADRQEYVFPT

>member
-1 VKFHPLYINI
+1 
-11 KILGGIKMSIKNV
+11 MSIRNV
-24 SRENENMLG
+24 NVENEVPMW

-42 DAVNFNPID
+42 DAQNFNPID
-51 TKPEGSY
+51 VKPDGGY

-65 TEAGIFGTV
+65 TESGIFGTV

-92 IKAIPKEKL
+92 IKAVAFTKKGK
-101 SFNMPRRTVYVLN
+101 SFNIFNAPRVSMYVLN

-120 IISLIEDLK
+120 IISLLQDLK
-129 EKCPVA
+129 ERCPVT
-135 FSDELAKQYDQV
+135 FSDELAEKYNQA
-147 LNLLRGAN
+147 LNMIRGAN

-170 RRINIIF
+170 RRVNIIF

-182 ENLAKPKEEIKE
+182 ENLAKPKEEAPKA
-194 GGKFMEDKFFTPPVT
+194 
-209 KEEKPV
+209 KEEKPEV
-215 FADARTKEGVFIPDD
+215 TNVRTKEGVFIPDD

-264 VYKYLKGVLKDDHSG
+264 VYKYIKGVLKDDHSG

-289 TRLYREFVKRGERD
+289 TRLYDEFVRRGERD
-303 IHGKLLYTKEFGKFL
+303 VHGKLLYTKEFGKFL
-318 ANVIPVDEKEILID
+318 ANVIPVDEKEVMKD

-417 KYIDDNAIDIIYIDT
+417 KYIDDNGIDIVYIDT
-432 ITINPDNTEFWDRIV
+432 ITINPDNMEFWNRIV
-447 ELGKILKLCANKHVK
+447 ELGKILKLCANKHIK
-462 YIGADKKEYIFPA
+462 YIGADREEYVFPT

>member
-1 VKFHPLYINI
+1 
-11 KILGGIKMSIKNV
+11 MSIRNV
-24 SRENENMLG
+24 NVENEVPMW

-42 DAVNFNPID
+42 DAQNFNPID
-51 TKPEGSY
+51 VKPDGSY

-65 TEAGIFGTV
+65 TESGIFGTV

-92 IKAIPKEKL
+92 IKAIAFTKKGK
-101 SFNMPRRTVYVLN
+101 SFNIFNAPRVSMYVLN

-120 IISLIEDLK
+120 IISLLQDLK
-129 EKCPVA
+129 ERCPVA
-135 FSDELAKQYDQV
+135 FSDELAEKYNQA
-147 LNLLRGAN
+147 LNMIRGAN

-170 RRINIIF
+170 RRVNIIF

-182 ENLAKPKEEIKE
+182 ENLAKPKEETPKAKE
-194 GGKFMEDKFFTPPVT
+194 EIPVT
-209 KEEKPV
+209 NV
-215 FADARTKEGVFIPDD
+215 RTKEGVFIPDD

-264 VYKYLKGVLKDDHSG
+264 VYKYIKGVLKDDHSS

-289 TRLYREFVKRGERD
+289 TRLYGEFVRRGERD
-303 IHGKLLYTKEFGKFL
+303 VHGKILYTKEFGKFL
-318 ANVIPVDEKEILID
+318 ANVIPVDEKEVMKD

-417 KYIDDNAIDIIYIDT
+417 KYIDDNGIDIIYIDT
-432 ITINPDNTEFWDRIV
+432 LTINPDNMEFWNRIV

-462 YIGADKKEYIFPA
+462 YIGADRQEYVFPT

>member
-1 VKFHPLYINI
+1 
-11 KILGGIKMSIKNV
+11 MSIKNV
-24 SRENENMLG
+24 NVENEIPMW
-33 KKIIVVGLY
+33 KKIVVVGLY
-42 DAVNFNPID
+42 NAINFDPID
-51 TKPEGSY
+51 VKPDGGY

-65 TEAGIFGTV
+65 TESGIFGTV

-92 IKAIPKEKL
+92 IKAIA
-101 SFNMPRRTVYVLN
+101 FPRRTMYVLN
-114 GKSKGI
+114 GKTKDV
-120 IISLIEDLK
+120 IISLIQDLK

-135 FSDELAKQYDQV
+135 FSNDLAEQYSRV
-147 LNLLRGAN
+147 LNLLKTAN
-155 TLFANNEEMTSNEAT
+155 TLFASNEVMTSNEAT

-177 NSVDK
+177 NTVDK
-182 ENLAKPKEEIKE
+182 ENLAKPKEEASKAKE
-194 GGKFMEDKFFTPPVT
+194 VKPEVT
-209 KEEKPV
+209 NV
-215 FADARTKEGVFIPDD
+215 RTKEGVFIPDD
-230 VNPKKTFR
+230 VDPKKTFR

-264 VYKYLKGVLKDDHSG
+264 VYKYIKGVLKDDHSS

-289 TRLYREFVKRGERD
+289 TRLYREFVRRGERD

-318 ANVIPVDEKEILID
+318 ANVIPVDEKEVMKD
-332 IGDDGWDDVM
+332 IGDDGWDDIM
-342 LAEKW
+342 LAERW

-462 YIGADKKEYIFPA
+462 YIGADREEYVFPT

>member
-1 VKFHPLYINI
+1 
-11 KILGGIKMSIKNV
+11 MSIRNV
-24 SRENENMLG
+24 NVENENMLG

-58 IIDIRRN
+58 IIDIRHN

-92 IKAIPKEKL
+92 IKAISKEKL
-101 SFNMPRRTVYVLN
+101 SFNMPRRTMYVLN

-155 TLFANNEEMTSNEAT
+155 TLFVNNEEMTSNEAT

-177 NSVDK
+177 NTVDK
-182 ENLAKPKEEIKE
+182 ENMVKPKEEIKE
-194 GGKFMEDKFFTPPVT
+194 GGKFMKDKFFTPPVT

-230 VNPKKTFR
+230 VNPKRTFR

-264 VYKYLKGVLKDDHSG
+264 VYKYIKGVLKDDHSN

-303 IHGKLLYTKEFGKFL
+303 IHGKLLYTKEFSKFL
-318 ANVIPVDEKEILID
+318 ANVIPVDEKEVIKD

-342 LAEKW
+342 LAERW

-417 KYIDDNAIDIIYIDT
+417 KYIDDNGIDIIYIDT
-432 ITINPDNTEFWDRIV
+432 LTINPDNTEFWDRIV

-462 YIGADKKEYIFPA
+462 YIGADRQEYVFPT

>member
-1 VKFHPLYINI
+1 
-11 KILGGIKMSIKNV
+11 MSIKNV
-24 SRENENMLG
+24 NVENEVPMW
-33 KKIIVVGLY
+33 KKIVVVGLY
-42 DAVNFNPID
+42 NAINFDPID
-51 TKPEGSY
+51 VKPDRGY

-65 TEAGIFGTV
+65 TESGIFGTV

-92 IKAIPKEKL
+92 IKAIA
-101 SFNMPRRTVYVLN
+101 FPRRTMYVLN
-114 GKSKGI
+114 GKSKDV
-120 IISLIEDLK
+120 IISLIQDLK

-135 FSDELAKQYDQV
+135 FSNALAEQYSRV
-147 LNLLRGAN
+147 LNLLKTAN
-155 TLFANNEEMTSNEAT
+155 TLFASNEVMTSNEAT

-182 ENLAKPKEEIKE
+182 ENLAKPKEEAPKAKE
-194 GGKFMEDKFFTPPVT
+194 EMPVT
-209 KEEKPV
+209 NV
-215 FADARTKEGVFIPDD
+215 RSKEGVFIPDD
-230 VNPKKTFR
+230 MMPNPKKTFR

-264 VYKYLKGVLKDDHSG
+264 VYKYIKGVLKDDHSG

-289 TRLYREFVKRGERD
+289 TRLYREFVRRGERD
-303 IHGKLLYTKEFGKFL
+303 VHGKLLYTKEFGKFL
-318 ANVIPVDEKEILID
+318 ANVIPVDEKEVMKD

-342 LAEKW
+342 LAERW

-417 KYIDDNAIDIIYIDT
+417 KYIDDNGIDIIYIDT

-462 YIGADKKEYIFPA
+462 YIGADRKEYVFPI

>member
-1 VKFHPLYINI
+1 
-11 KILGGIKMSIKNV
+11 MSIKNV
-24 SRENENMLG
+24 TRENGNMLG

-101 SFNMPRRTVYVLN
+101 SFNMPRRTMYVLN

-177 NSVDK
+177 NNVDK
-182 ENLAKPKEEIKE
+182 ENLAKPKEEAPK
-194 GGKFMEDKFFTPPVT
+194 V

-215 FADARTKEGVFIPDD
+215 VTNVRTKEGVFIPDD
-230 VNPKKTFR
+230 MIPKNTFR

-244 NIIHVTDV
+244 NTIHITDV
-252 VDGEYCGNMRMP
+252 VAGEYCGNMRMP
-264 VYKYLKGVLKDDHSG
+264 VYKFIKGALKDDKYNG

-289 TRLYREFVKRGERD
+289 ARLYREFIRCGERD

-318 ANVIPVDEKEILID
+318 ANVIPVDEKEVIKD

-417 KYIDDNAIDIIYIDT
+417 KYIDDNGIDIIYIDT
-432 ITINPDNTEFWDRIV
+432 ITINPDNMEFWNRIV
-447 ELGKILKLCANKHVK
+447 ELGKILKLCANKHIK
-462 YIGADKKEYIFPA
+462 YIGADRKECIFPT

>member
-1 VKFHPLYINI
+1 
-11 KILGGIKMSIKNV
+11 MSIKNV
-24 SRENENMLG
+24 ERENGNMLG
-33 KKIIVVGLY
+33 KKVLVVGLY

-58 IIDIRRN
+58 IIDIRHN

-74 VHHESDTVYD
+74 VHHESDTVCD

-92 IKAIPKEKL
+92 IKAMMFQQKIR
-101 SFNMPRRTVYVLN
+101 SFSFPERIMYVLN

-120 IISLIEDLK
+120 IISLLQDLK

-135 FSDELAKQYDQV
+135 FSDELAEQYSHV
-147 LNLLRGAN
+147 LNMLRGAN

-170 RRINIIF
+170 RRINVIF
-177 NSVDK
+177 NTVDK
-182 ENLAKPKEEIKE
+182 ENMVKPKEEIKE
-194 GGKFMEDKFFTPPVT
+194 GGKFMRDKFFTPPVT

-215 FADARTKEGVFIPDD
+215 TNVRTKEGVFIPDD

-264 VYKYLKGVLKDDHSG
+264 VYKYIKGVLKDDHSN

-318 ANVIPVDEKEILID
+318 ANVIPVDEKEVIKD

-362 TANNKLGNHL
+362 TANNDLHSHL
-372 NVLNTNKA
+372 NALNTNKA

-404 TKIEEMQGLYNIA
+404 TNIEEMQGLYNIA
-417 KYIDDNAIDIIYIDT
+417 KYIDDNGIDIIYIDT

-462 YIGADKKEYIFPA
+462 YIGADREEYVFPT